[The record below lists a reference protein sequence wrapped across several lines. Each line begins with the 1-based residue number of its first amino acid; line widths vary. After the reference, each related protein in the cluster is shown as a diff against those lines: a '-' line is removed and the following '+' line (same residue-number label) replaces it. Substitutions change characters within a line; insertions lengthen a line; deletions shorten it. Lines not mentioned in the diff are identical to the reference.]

1 MTAEPT
7 PRLSTVFFDFGDTLW
22 HFPQRTPPAEVH
34 RATGE
39 RFAALFEY
47 WELQSRQPPE
57 WISARLDAE
66 CTRAEIEADATHHRS
81 PDYLAIVRE
90 TMAAA
95 GVELSDEQVAKL
107 WEADNV
113 GGPFLGR
120 RIFDDAHETLQWLL
134 DSGFRVGAITNRSH
148 GGTTFLDELRYHDL
162 LKFFEVVSSSDQVGW
177 RKPHR
182 AIFDHALE
190 AMGVGAEQSALV
202 GDRPDADVSGAR
214 QAGMTAVWMR
224 KVTPNLA
231 PRGPE
236 EQPHYTIDELS
247 DLRSLP
253 PFADGA
259 AS

>member
-1 MTAEPT
+1 MTTESA
-7 PRLSTVFFDFGDTLW
+7 PRLTTVFFDFGDTLW

-47 WELQSRQPPE
+47 WELQPQQPPE
-57 WISARLDAE
+57 RISARLAAE
-66 CTRAEIEADATHHRS
+66 CTRAQIEADATTHRS

-95 GVELSDEQVAKL
+95 GVELSDEQAAKV
-107 WEADNV
+107 WDADNV

-120 RIFDDAHETLQWLL
+120 RIFDDTHETLEWLL
-134 DSGFRVGAITNRSH
+134 DSGFHVGAITNRAH
-148 GGTTFLDELRYHDL
+148 GGASFLDELRYHDL

-190 AMGVGAEQSALV
+190 AMGVSAEQSALV
-202 GDRPDADVSGAR
+202 GDRPDADVAGAR
-214 QAGMTAVWMR
+214 QAGMTAIWIR
-224 KVTPNLA
+224 KVTPDLA
-231 PRGPE
+231 HHGPDE
-236 EQPHYTIDELS
+236 EPHYTIDELS

-253 PFADGA
+253 PFANGA
-259 AS
+259 AG

>member
-1 MTAEPT
+1 MTGEAAQ
-7 PRLSTVFFDFGDTLW
+7 RLTTVFFDFGDTLW

-47 WELQSRQPPE
+47 WELQPRRPLE
-57 WISARLDAE
+57 EVSARLAAE
-66 CTRAEIEADATHHRS
+66 CTRAQIEADATTYRS

-90 TMAAA
+90 TMAEA
-95 GVELSDEQVAKL
+95 GVELSDEQVAQV

-120 RIFDDAHETLQWLL
+120 RIFDDTHETLQWLL
-134 DSGFRVGAITNRSH
+134 DSGFRVGAITNRAH
-148 GGTTFLDELRYHDL
+148 GGATFLDELRYHDL

-177 RKPHR
+177 RKPHH
-182 AIFDHALE
+182 AIFDNALE
-190 AMGVGAEQSALV
+190 AMGVSAEQSALV

-214 QAGMTAVWMR
+214 QAGMTAILIR
-224 KVTPNLA
+224 KVAPGRTPH
-231 PRGPE
+231 GPDE
-236 EQPHYTIDELS
+236 EPHYTIEELS

-253 PFADGA
+253 PFANGA
-259 AS
+259 AG